1 MPIKNVLMSIGN
13 GIEVSR
19 SNTTARRKRYWCLPE
34 TISGI
39 PEAARLLVGKGIDTY
54 RKLYRGFKK
63 IYIGDWDVFSTFYR
77 IILRSPCIRFRMFT
91 FLSAYYQAEVLS
103 ENLQTIRRIY
113 LSGQGNW
120 FGMPHSNNTPS
131 YLHPHE
137 WTFLTDVHPVMFWGM
152 VWGIKWNYYIFLKG
166 GDGFCLGLSVVLR

>member
-103 ENLQTIRRIY
+103 EIPQTIRRIY
-113 LSGQGNW
+113 LFPDKTTGSGCLIQTTR
-120 FGMPHSNNTPS
+120 PH
-131 YLHPHE
+131 
-137 WTFLTDVHPVMFWGM
+137 TFTRMNERF
-152 VWGIKWNYYIFLKG
+152 
-166 GDGFCLGLSVVLR
+166 

>member
-1 MPIKNVLMSIGN
+1 MPIGNYIGD
-13 GIEVSR
+13 SW
-19 SNTTARRKRYWCLPE
+19 SSTTARRKRYWCLPE

-113 LSGQGNW
+113 LFPDKATGSEWLFQTTDPHTFTRMNERFW
-120 FGMPHSNNTPS
+120 LMFILLCFGGW
-131 YLHPHE
+131 Y
-137 WTFLTDVHPVMFWGM
+137 
-152 VWGIKWNYYIFLKG
+152 G
-166 GDGFCLGLSVVLR
+166 G